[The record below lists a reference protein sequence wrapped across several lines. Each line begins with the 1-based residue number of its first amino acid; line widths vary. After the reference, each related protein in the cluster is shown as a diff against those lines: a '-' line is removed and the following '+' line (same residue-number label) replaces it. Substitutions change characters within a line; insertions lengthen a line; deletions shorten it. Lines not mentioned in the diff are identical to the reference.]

1 MIIGYNHSTLVI
13 EDKKANSIA
22 IKGLSSAVQVY
33 DVVDGKATV
42 DTSNYAVG
50 DYVIQ
55 YFNDNQIIKQDDLRI
70 EQNLKFADANYDPRS
85 KAKIT
90 LQAIQAVLA
99 GRATSGQYHVKVGQ
113 KELSYCSFDQ
123 LIKWKNYF
131 ASIVA
136 KEDGRPS
143 ELRLQRLYYRGI

>member
-42 DTSNYAVG
+42 DTTNFAVG

-55 YFNDNQIIKQDDLRI
+55 YFRDNQIIRQDDLRI
-70 EQNLKFADANYDPRS
+70 EQNLKYADANFDPRS

-90 LQAIQAVLA
+90 LEAIEAYLA
-99 GRATSGQYHVKVGQ
+99 GTATHQQRKVKVGE
-113 KELSYCSFDQ
+113 KEIEYSSFDE

-131 ASIVA
+131 AAIVA

-143 ELRLQRLYYRGI
+143 ELRLQRLYYRSF